1 MGYKALVVDDSDS
14 MRQLIVFA
22 LRRLKTVQVV
32 EAHDAMEAIKQLQ
45 TERYDLVVTD
55 LNMPVMDGFKLV
67 SAIRNNEQ
75 HRDAAVVVITTEAG
89 EADRRRAMSLG
100 ANAYIAKPIQAAHVT
115 DTARALLGL

>member
-45 TERYDLVVTD
+45 TDRYDLVVTD

-75 HRDAAVVVITTEAG
+75 QRDAAVVVITTENG
-89 EADRRRAMSLG
+89 EDDRRRAMSLG